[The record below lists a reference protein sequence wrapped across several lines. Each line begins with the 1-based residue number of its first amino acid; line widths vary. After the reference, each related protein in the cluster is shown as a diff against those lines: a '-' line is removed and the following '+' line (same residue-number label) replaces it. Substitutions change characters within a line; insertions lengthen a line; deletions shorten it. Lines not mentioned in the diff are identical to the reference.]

1 MLFSRAVI
9 GLHHLVCRFIGGLLV
24 FVCLFACLPVCL
36 FVGLFVGLFAGLW
49 GEAMCG
55 SGQ

>member
-24 FVCLFACLPVCL
+24 FLITHD
-36 FVGLFVGLFAGLW
+36 
-49 GEAMCG
+49 
-55 SGQ
+55 